1 MSSGELNPEERVNV
15 VIGMTDVCIRVYAEG
30 VGHRDRSL
38 TDEEVRERIAYAR
51 RRAGGV

>member
-1 MSSGELNPEERVNV
+1 LSSGELNPEERVNI
-15 VIGMTDVCIRVYAEG
+15 VIGMIDACIRVCAEG
-30 VGHRDRSL
+30 IGHRDRSL